1 MTRTGLVIAAHGS
14 YDGSAAN
21 DLVRGYADAVARLGR
36 FDEVAEAFHLGTPS
50 LSNVLDEM
58 RADDVTVVPLMTSEG
73 FYYHTVLPRDLAAN
87 RRFQK
92 IRVRRT
98 RPVGSH
104 PRLSETAVRRV
115 EDLRDQYGLRPDDT
129 SLIIAGHGTERQ
141 RSSRLATFEFAAAC
155 GRRFNGPGVLVA
167 FLDEQPYID
176 DALDRVRS
184 DNAIVVPFLIGGGQH
199 SAVDV
204 PARMGVLPTGNGL
217 DAQIGRVGSH
227 FVICDVPVGTY
238 PEITDIIVELA
249 ESATNEL
256 VGPEMC
262 EAGR

>member
-14 YDGSAAN
+14 YDDSAAN
-21 DLVRGYADAVARLGR
+21 ELVRACADAVARLGR
-36 FDEVAEAFHLGTPS
+36 FDEVTAAFHLGKPR
-50 LSNVLDEM
+50 LSDVLDEM

-73 FYYHTVLPRDLAAN
+73 FYYHNVLLRDLAAN

-92 IRVRRT
+92 VRVRRS

-104 PRLSETAVRRV
+104 PALPETAIRRV
-115 EDLRDQYGLRPDDT
+115 AELLDRHDLHPADT
-129 SLIIAGHGTERQ
+129 SLVIVGHGTQRQ

-155 GRRFNGPGVLVA
+155 GRRFDGAGVLVA
-167 FLDEQPYID
+167 FLDEQPYVD
-176 DALDRVRS
+176 DARDRLRT

-204 PARMGVLPTGNGL
+204 PARMGVPPAGNGL
-217 DAQIGRVGSH
+217 DAHIGRVGSH

-249 ESATNEL
+249 ESATAEPA
-256 VGPEMC
+256 GPEVC